1 MLSCGIHADGYGQ
14 KDLQESIDS
23 ILEANKLCSMA
34 TSNGTNPYTNTAYF
48 AYTNDLKIY
57 FLSQP
62 TLQHSLNIANNSAIS
77 LTVFDS
83 SQPFASHLQGLQIF
97 GDCILSTE
105 QTAKLG
111 FDLYTKRFPK
121 LLDRV
126 PSFEDYER
134 GVIKSRFY
142 EISVSSVK
150 IFDEPRFGKDVWINT
165 TIGNKTKIL
174 EGLISDA

>member
-1 MLSCGIHADGYGQ
+1 MIRADGYDQ
-14 KDLQESIDS
+14 KMMQESVAS
-23 ILEANKLCSMA
+23 ILEATKLCSMA
-34 TSNGTNPYTNTAYF
+34 TSNGTVPYINTAYF

-62 TLQHSLNIANNSAIS
+62 TLQHSLNLANNPAIS

-97 GDCILSTE
+97 GECIL
-105 QTAKLG
+105 TARQIERFA

-121 LLDRV
+121 LLGKV

-142 EISVSSVK
+142 EINTHSIK
-150 IFDEPRFGKDVWINT
+150 IFDEPRFGKDVWIT
-165 TIGNKTKIL
+165 AIVGNRPKIL
-174 EGLISDA
+174 EGLASEA